1 MVRQASSQA
10 RITTS
15 TFISASNTNIDDN
28 TSFATVDRDST
39 GTVSETMFITFCYD
53 LTDEVG
59 HGVSLDAQ
67 ADGTA
72 TIEFGQ
78 PPALTSV
85 ASFSATHPNQVTNN
99 KNIGASNSTAYSAG
113 DVINLKVT
121 GQVSQY
127 LARLNIPLP

>member
-1 MVRQASSQA
+1 MVRQTSSEA
-10 RITTS
+10 RVTTS
-15 TFISASNTNIDDN
+15 TFISASNTNVDDN
-28 TSFATVDRDST
+28 TSFATVDRDATST
-39 GTVSETMFITFCYD
+39 VTEYTFITFCYD

-59 HGVSLDAQ
+59 HSVSLDAQ

-85 ASFSATHPNQVTNN
+85 ASFSATHPNQVVDNETL
-99 KNIGASNSTAYSAG
+99 GASSSTAYSAG
-113 DVINLKVT
+113 DTISLKVT